1 MEALKQSIQYIKGVG
16 PKRASRLSKLGIKT
30 LQDAL
35 YYFPRDYEIWQGI
48 KKIRDAVRGDEAS
61 FVVTF
66 DGRASSQRPRRGL
79 TITTWRCRDNTGY
92 LWCVWF
98 NQPYRARL
106 YRNDKLYFVRGKIE
120 AKYGMLQLHNPVVE
134 EYISSKHDGLKI
146 FPIYPLTEGIT
157 QKDMRNIIASALE
170 KVEGSLN
177 DEFPAS
183 IRKAFRLAEKNFA
196 LSNIHFPRT
205 VESLKEARR
214 RLVFEELF
222 YIKMALSLMRE
233 KNQMEQQ
240 GLVFKWDHSKL
251 ENFINNLPFSLTNA
265 QKKVIDEVLQDLKS
279 GKLMNRLIQGD
290 VGSGKTVVAA
300 LGMYC
305 AVLSG
310 YQSVMMVPTEILAR
324 QHLSSLKNL
333 FSNTDVKVECL
344 VGGMKNSEKED
355 VKSRLTSGDIDILV
369 GTHAVIEDDVIF
381 NRLGL
386 VITDEQHRFGVR
398 QRAALK
404 DKGQFPHMMVM
415 SATPIPRTLA
425 LMLYGDLDVSVIDEL
440 PPGRKPIKTY
450 HVPSSMKSR
459 VLEFIRRQV
468 AEGRQ
473 AYMVCPLVEESEVI
487 DSQSAVELFES
498 LRNGELA
505 DMRLGLLHGRMKPH
519 EKEQTM
525 EAFANGQIDVL
536 ISTTVIEVGVNVP
549 NATLMVIENAER
561 FGLAQLH
568 QLRGRVG
575 RGDHQAYCILIADV
589 KTTEVRE
596 RMKIMT
602 KSNNGFE
609 IAEKDLQL
617 RGPGDFLGVKQHG
630 LPEFKIANLLRD
642 MEILKEVDYAV
653 KRILQSRDD
662 PQYQSLMEYTVKKFN
677 EQIAEITLN

>member
-1 MEALKQSIQYIKGVG
+1 
-16 PKRASRLSKLGIKT
+16 
-30 LQDAL
+30 
-35 YYFPRDYEIWQGI
+35 
-48 KKIRDAVRGDEAS
+48 
-61 FVVTF
+61 
-66 DGRASSQRPRRGL
+66 
-79 TITTWRCRDNTGY
+79 
-92 LWCVWF
+92 
-98 NQPYRARL
+98 
-106 YRNDKLYFVRGKIE
+106 
-120 AKYGMLQLHNPVVE
+120 
-134 EYISSKHDGLKI
+134 
-146 FPIYPLTEGIT
+146 
-157 QKDMRNIIASALE
+157 
-170 KVEGSLN
+170 
-177 DEFPAS
+177 
-183 IRKAFRLAEKNFA
+183 
-196 LSNIHFPRT
+196 
-205 VESLKEARR
+205 
-214 RLVFEELF
+214 
-222 YIKMALSLMRE
+222 
-233 KNQMEQQ
+233 
-240 GLVFKWDHSKL
+240 
-251 ENFINNLPFSLTNA
+251 
-265 QKKVIDEVLQDLKS
+265 VLQDLKS

>member
-1 MEALKQSIQYIKGVG
+1 M
-16 PKRASRLSKLGIKT
+16 
-30 LQDAL
+30 
-35 YYFPRDYEIWQGI
+35 
-48 KKIRDAVRGDEAS
+48 
-61 FVVTF
+61 
-66 DGRASSQRPRRGL
+66 
-79 TITTWRCRDNTGY
+79 
-92 LWCVWF
+92 
-98 NQPYRARL
+98 
-106 YRNDKLYFVRGKIE
+106 
-120 AKYGMLQLHNPVVE
+120 
-134 EYISSKHDGLKI
+134 
-146 FPIYPLTEGIT
+146 
-157 QKDMRNIIASALE
+157 
-170 KVEGSLN
+170 
-177 DEFPAS
+177 
-183 IRKAFRLAEKNFA
+183 
-196 LSNIHFPRT
+196 
-205 VESLKEARR
+205 KEARR